1 MSIKSYIS
9 NLFLAFS
16 GKGVDKRGSY
26 ADELYGNIWAGISG
40 ENDSGENVS
49 VSRGSKISTV
59 FTCINTISQD
69 IAKLP
74 FNVLKD
80 SESGKTTQKS
90 HPAYRLIH
98 TSPNDNT
105 TAFTFWYSLMWSAL
119 TKGNGL
125 ALILR
130 DDMHNPS
137 QLIQADWGKVRILQE
152 NNDVFYDVQG
162 VGVFNSADVLHIKMY
177 SQDGIVGMSPIMH
190 NAQIM
195 GYKIK
200 QDKYSARAIGTK
212 GTGFISSQ
220 GLTADQGAKIANQMK
235 SQQEAGKIPFLGT
248 QGDTKWN
255 NQMITPN
262 EAQYI
267 ETKYQT
273 NTEIYGIYR
282 CPPAFAQNY
291 ERATYANAEQQD
303 NVYVKH
309 TLTPWIRMIE
319 QECDRKLFRENNLN
333 KSFPFFT
340 KFNVNGIL
348 RGDIAVRFKMYHD
361 MILDGVFNAD
371 DVLTLEDMPS
381 QPNKLGQK
389 YYMQG
394 AMIEKGTVPPAMREQ
409 KSKEIVEEIQKILEQ

>member
-1 MSIKSYIS
+1 MYSEDGI
-9 NLFLAFS
+9 
-16 GKGVDKRGSY
+16 
-26 ADELYGNIWAGISG
+26 EGIS
-40 ENDSGENVS
+40 
-49 VSRGSKISTV
+49 
-59 FTCINTISQD
+59 
-69 IAKLP
+69 A
-74 FNVLKD
+74 
-80 SESGKTTQKS
+80 
-90 HPAYRLIH
+90 
-98 TSPNDNT
+98 
-105 TAFTFWYSLMWSAL
+105 
-119 TKGNGL
+119 
-125 ALILR
+125 
-130 DDMHNPS
+130 
-137 QLIQADWGKVRILQE
+137 
-152 NNDVFYDVQG
+152 
-162 VGVFNSADVLHIKMY
+162 
-177 SQDGIVGMSPIMH
+177 IMH
-190 NAQIM
+190 NANIM

-220 GLTADQGAKIANQMK
+220 GLTAEQGKVIATQMK

-273 NTEIYGIYR
+273 NTEIYGIFR
-282 CPPAFAQNY
+282 LPPAFAQNY

-309 TLTPWIRMIE
+309 TLTPFLRMIE

-348 RGDIAVRFKMYHD
+348 RGDIATRFKMYHD
-361 MILDGVFNAD
+361 MILDGVFSAD
-371 DVLTLEDMPS
+371 DVLGFEDMPS
-381 QPNKLGQK
+381 QPNGLGEK

-394 AMIEKGTVPPAMREQ
+394 AMIEKGTTPPTA
-409 KSKEIVEEIQKILEQ
+409 KEVKRDEISEEIRKLMEQ